1 MSMIPGLGS
10 FLSKLRLP
18 WLFVI
23 SAGGLLLNL
32 LLPDP
37 LPFLDEILMALVTAV
52 IASLRKP
59 KKQEISQKSKR
70 K

>member
-1 MSMIPGLGS
+1 MIPGLTS

-32 LLPDP
+32 FLPDP
-37 LPFLDEILMALVTAV
+37 LPFLDEVLMALVTAV
-52 IASLRKP
+52 IASFRKP
-59 KKQEISQKSKR
+59 KKQEMSQDNKR
-70 K
+70 N